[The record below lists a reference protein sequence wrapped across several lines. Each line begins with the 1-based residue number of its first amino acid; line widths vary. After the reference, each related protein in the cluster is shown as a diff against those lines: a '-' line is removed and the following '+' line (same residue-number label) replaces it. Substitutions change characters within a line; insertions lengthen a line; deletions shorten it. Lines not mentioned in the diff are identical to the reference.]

1 MAGLTA
7 NESTE
12 YWEYRHV
19 TVDRVIDGDTVELTI
34 DMGNRTYW
42 KEHFRL
48 YGIDTPETKKSTKKQ
63 GIESTEHLRWLL
75 STGIDR
81 IRTYKPDKFGRT
93 LVRIWVA
100 QLDGDTG
107 TCEDDVATILINA
120 GMGRPYF
127 GGKK

>member
-1 MAGLTA
+1 MKSEADCH
-7 NESTE
+7 E
-12 YWEYRHV
+12 YWEYTHV
-19 TVDRVIDGDTVELTI
+19 TLDRVIDGDTVELTI

-48 YGIDTPETKKSTKKQ
+48 YGIDTPETKKTTKEK
-63 GIESTEHLRWLL
+63 GLESAEYLRQLL
-75 STGIDR
+75 SSGIDR

-93 LVRIWVA
+93 LVRIWAA

-107 TCEDDVATILINA
+107 TCEDDVAVVLIKN
-120 GMGRPYF
+120 GKGKPYF

>member
-1 MAGLTA
+1 MAGLTV
-7 NESTE
+7 NESTD

-48 YGIDTPETKKSTKKQ
+48 YGIDTPETKKATKQK
-63 GIESTEHLRWLL
+63 GIEATEHLRLLL
-75 STGIDR
+75 SAGIDR

-93 LVRIWVA
+93 LVRIWP
-100 QLDGDTG
+100 QQSD
-107 TCEDDVATILINA
+107 DDVATLLINA
-120 GMGRPYF
+120 GMGREYF

>member
-7 NESTE
+7 NESTD

-48 YGIDTPETKKSTKKQ
+48 YGIDTPETKKTTKQK
-63 GIESTEHLRWLL
+63 GIEATEHLRLLL
-75 STGIDR
+75 SAGIDR

-93 LVRIWVA
+93 LVRIWA
-100 QLDGDTG
+100 QQSD
-107 TCEDDVATILINA
+107 DDVATLLIKA

>member
-7 NESTE
+7 NESTD

-48 YGIDTPETKKSTKKQ
+48 YGIDTPETKKTTKQK
-63 GIESTEHLRWLL
+63 GIEATEHLRLLL
-75 STGIDR
+75 SAGIDR

-93 LVRIWVA
+93 LVRIWA
-100 QLDGDTG
+100 QQSD
-107 TCEDDVATILINA
+107 DDVATLLINA
-120 GMGRPYF
+120 GMGREYF

>member
-1 MAGLTA
+1 MKSEADCHD
-7 NESTE
+7 
-12 YWEYRHV
+12 YWEYTHV
-19 TVDRVIDGDTVELTI
+19 TLDRVIDGDTVELTI

-48 YGIDTPETKKSTKKQ
+48 YGIDTPETKKTTKEK
-63 GIESTEHLRWLL
+63 GLESTEYLRQLL
-75 STGIDR
+75 SPGIDR

-93 LVRIWVA
+93 LVRIWAA

-107 TCEDDVATILINA
+107 TREDDVAVVLIKN
-120 GMGRPYF
+120 GMGKPYF